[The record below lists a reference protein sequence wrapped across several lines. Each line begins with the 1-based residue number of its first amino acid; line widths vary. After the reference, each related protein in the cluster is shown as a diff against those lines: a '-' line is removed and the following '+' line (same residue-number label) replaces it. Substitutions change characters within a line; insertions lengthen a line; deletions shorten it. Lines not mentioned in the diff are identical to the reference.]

1 MLCVCQVYNMRTSEG
16 VKGPVSPTHRFSPAK
31 SYHEVLNG
39 GLGQLQ
45 LVCSMLVVHP
55 DAQSVVPPDL
65 TLQLQET
72 ITPLNNTSA
81 ARRQEILPPGETY
94 WFCSSNEQIEE
105 GGLPNAIWTN
115 NSNCREVHT
124 LTM

>member
-1 MLCVCQVYNMRTSEG
+1 MCVCKYVSACVLCVCQVYNMRTSEG
-16 VKGPVSPTHRFSPAK
+16 VKGPVPPTHRFSPAK

-65 TLQLQET
+65 TL
-72 ITPLNNTSA
+72 
-81 ARRQEILPPGETY
+81 
-94 WFCSSNEQIEE
+94 
-105 GGLPNAIWTN
+105 
-115 NSNCREVHT
+115 
-124 LTM
+124 

>member
-1 MLCVCQVYNMRTSEG
+1 MCQVYNMRTSDIAGG
-16 VKGPVSPTHRFSPAK
+16 VEGPVSPTHRFSPAK

-72 ITPLNNTSA
+72 ITPLNNISA
-81 ARRQEILPPGETY
+81 ARRQRVYHQERHTGSILPMSRLRKVDFPMPFGPTTATAEKYT
-94 WFCSSNEQIEE
+94 
-105 GGLPNAIWTN
+105 
-115 NSNCREVHT
+115 H
-124 LTM
+124 